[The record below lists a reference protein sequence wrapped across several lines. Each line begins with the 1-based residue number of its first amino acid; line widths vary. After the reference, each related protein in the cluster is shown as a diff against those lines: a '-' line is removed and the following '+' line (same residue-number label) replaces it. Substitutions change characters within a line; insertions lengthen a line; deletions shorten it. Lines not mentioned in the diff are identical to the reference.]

1 MSKSDF
7 DNVDYSDW
15 IGRQEHAS
23 DTLTRRPMR
32 LMQAMLDRQP
42 TAQVGSALPPLWHW
56 LYFPTEAVQSSIGSD
71 GHPERGDFLPPVTLP
86 RRMWA
91 GGRFRFEKPVRIGE
105 TVEKISTIKDVK
117 TSVGRSGKLC
127 FVTIEHVFEVGGET
141 RFAEEHDIVYRDKPA
156 PDAVQAKPE
165 QVKPEQAPQHRQKDW
180 QWQRLVK
187 PDPVLLF
194 RYSALTFNGHRI
206 HYDRSYCQD
215 IEGYPGLV
223 FHGPL
228 TATLLVDLVL
238 ENNPNAWIST
248 FDFRAL
254 APLFD
259 TEAFT
264 ILGQR
269 EADVAE
275 LCAVSHDD
283 TIAMKAKAV
292 LSPV

>member
-1 MSKSDF
+1 MSTFDF

-15 IGRQEHAS
+15 IGRQERAL
-23 DTLTRRPMR
+23 DTLTSRPMR

-42 TAQVGSALPPLWHW
+42 SAQSGSALPPLWHW
-56 LYFPTEAVQSSIGSD
+56 LYFPTEAVQSSIGPD

-105 TVEKISTIKDVK
+105 IVEKISTIKDVK
-117 TSVGRSGKLC
+117 IRVGRSGKLC
-127 FVTIEHVFEVGGET
+127 FVTVENVFEVGGET
-141 RFAEEHDIVYRDKPA
+141 RIVEEHDIVYRDNPA
-156 PDAVQAKPE
+156 PDAALSKPE
-165 QVKPEQAPQHRQKDW
+165 QGKPEQAPQPLQKMW
-180 QWQRLVK
+180 QWQRLIK

-215 IEGYPGLV
+215 VEGYPGLV

-238 ENNPNAWIST
+238 ENNPTAWIST

-259 TEAFT
+259 TEPFK
-264 ILGQR
+264 ILGLR

-275 LCAVSHDD
+275 LQAVSHDD
-283 TIAMKAKAV
+283 IIATKARAV
-292 LSPV
+292 LS